1 MAETRQP
8 LAGSAP
14 RPAFLSGGSAMTFV
28 VLLGTV
34 GLFSDMTYEGGRSIA
49 GQFLKVLG
57 SSAVAVGIAAGA
69 GEFLGYAL
77 RFASGFAAD
86 RTGAY
91 WPIVLAGYS
100 IQLLA
105 LPALA
110 FVGRWDLAVGLMFA
124 ERIGKAIRNPA
135 RDAMLSYATHE
146 MGRGWGYGLHEAMD
160 QIGGLLGPS
169 LMGLVLLWR
178 GVSGQDDLRTYQAA
192 FMVLFIPAV
201 CAIAAL
207 LVARSLFPHPRD
219 LESKTPRAS
228 AEGLGRRYWLYV
240 LAASLVGAG
249 FADFALVAFH
259 LKTTALVPD
268 AWIPLLCAFGVAVDV
283 VVALVAGRMYDRR
296 GFATLLLTFGA
307 SALFAPF
314 VFLGSLPMV
323 LIGLAMWGIGL
334 AAQESILR
342 AALANVIPAHRRA
355 YGFGLFALV
364 FGVFWFAGSALMGLL
379 YDYNVTY
386 LALFSVAAE
395 LLALP
400 IFMLAELS
408 PAAASD

>member
-1 MAETRQP
+1 MAEAPQP
-8 LAGSAP
+8 AA
-14 RPAFLSGGSAMTFV
+14 RPSLLSGRSAMTFV

-57 SSAVAVGIAAGA
+57 SNAATVGIVAGA

-91 WPIVLAGYS
+91 WTIVLAGYS
-100 IQLLA
+100 IQLFA

-110 FVGRWDLAVGLMFA
+110 FIGRWDLAVGLMFA

-160 QIGGLLGPS
+160 QVGGLLGPA
-169 LMGLVLLWR
+169 LMGLVLIWR
-178 GVSGQDDLRTYQAA
+178 GVGDGSDVQAYQRA
-192 FMVLFIPAV
+192 FMVLFIPAL
-201 CAIAAL
+201 CAVASL
-207 LVARSLFPHPRD
+207 LLARSLFPRPHD
-219 LESKTPRAS
+219 LESKTPKAS
-228 AEGLGRRYWLYV
+228 ATGLGRKYWLYV
-240 LAASLVGAG
+240 VAASLVGAG
-249 FADFALVAFH
+249 FADFALIAFH

-268 AWIPLLCAFGVAVDV
+268 GWIPLLFAFGGAVDIV
-283 VVALVAGRMYDRR
+283 AALVAGRMYDRQ
-296 GFATLLLTFGA
+296 GLPTLVIAFGA

-314 VFLGSLPMV
+314 VFLGSLPLV
-323 LIGLAMWGIGL
+323 VVGLAMWGIGL

-364 FGVFWFAGSALMGLL
+364 FGALWFAGSALMGFL

-386 LALFSVAAE
+386 LTLFSAAAG

-400 IFMLAELS
+400 IFLAAELA
-408 PAAASD
+408 PAPASE

>member
-1 MAETRQP
+1 MAASRQP
-8 LAGSAP
+8 LAASAA
-14 RPAFLSGGSAMTFV
+14 RPSLLSGRSAMTFV

-34 GLFSDMTYEGGRSIA
+34 GLFSDMTYEGGRSIS
-49 GQFLKVLG
+49 GQFLKILG
-57 SSAVAVGIAAGA
+57 SNAVVVGTVAGA

-77 RFASGFAAD
+77 RFASGLAAD

-91 WPIVLAGYS
+91 WTIVLTGYS

-110 FVGRWDLAVGLMFA
+110 FVGRWDLAVGLLFA

-160 QIGGLLGPS
+160 QIGSLLGPA

-178 GVSGQDDLRTYQAA
+178 GVAGQDDVHAYQSA
-192 FMVLFIPAV
+192 FRVLFIPAL
-201 CAIAAL
+201 CAIVAL
-207 LVARSLFPHPRD
+207 LVARSLFPRPRD
-219 LESKTPRAS
+219 LESKTPKAS

-240 LAASLVGAG
+240 FAAGLVGAG

-268 AWIPLLCAFGVAVDV
+268 AWIPMLFAFGGGVDA

-296 GFATLLLTFGA
+296 GFATLIVTFGA

-314 VFLGSLPMV
+314 VFLGSLPLV
-323 LIGLAMWGIGL
+323 IVGLAMWGIGL

-364 FGVFWFAGSALMGLL
+364 FGAFWFAGSALMGLL

-386 LALFSVAAE
+386 LALFSAAAE

-400 IFMLAELS
+400 VFLLAELA
-408 PAAASD
+408 PAPASD